1 MANDRI
7 SNLPRNIIN
16 LILERMPLYDAAR
29 TSTLSK
35 SWRNIWQTHP
45 HLVFDDVFLLQVVSK
60 VDNEDSLFGIS
71 RTINH
76 ILLLHI
82 GPISKFHLSIPQH
95 LPFHLSL
102 PTECWIKSMSNK
114 GVRIFEIF
122 NYSRIPYKMP
132 SHLFS
137 FSDLTHLS
145 LRNCILNAPV
155 DFEGFHSMISVVLYG
170 VEINADIT
178 FGSQLETLDLRHCTG
193 TKHFDSRWFECT
205 KKLQTLCLVM
215 SRFATPGDYMK
226 LINLDMLLCNMPS
239 IHFICFDGIFLKVN

>member
-35 SWRNIWQTHP
+35 TWRNIWQTHP

-60 VDNEDSLFGIS
+60 ADNEDSLFGIS

-95 LPFHLSL
+95 LPFHLSYL
-102 PTECWIKSMSNK
+102 QSVGLKACRIK
-114 GVRIFEIF
+114 GLG
-122 NYSRIPYKMP
+122 YSRF
-132 SHLFS
+132 L
-137 FSDLTHLS
+137 
-145 LRNCILNAPV
+145 
-155 DFEGFHSMISVVLYG
+155 
-170 VEINADIT
+170 IT
-178 FGSQLETLDLRHCTG
+178 QEFP
-193 TKHFDSRWFECT
+193 TKCP
-205 KKLQTLCLVM
+205 L
-215 SRFATPGDYMK
+215 
-226 LINLDMLLCNMPS
+226 
-239 IHFICFDGIFLKVN
+239 ICFLLRI